1 MQHHSWSPLD
11 IQFDKLYTIYANLF
25 FYKLCGFCV
34 LCNEKITDWN
44 QQNGFTIILEPKI
57 FPAQCTILAAICIY
71 YLWIFDIKKILWSV
85 VPAELLEF
93 WCYSYRYAF
102 LAVIKQF
109 LSDVSWGDLGYQI
122 IDTTPGVKTK

>member
-1 MQHHSWSPLD
+1 MQ
-11 IQFDKLYTIYANLF
+11 IYSFGNFLAFICGLF
-25 FYKLCGFCV
+25 
-34 LCNEKITDWN
+34 NEKENDWN
-44 QQNGFTIILEPKI
+44 QQNGFTIILEPKL
-57 FPAQCTILAAICIY
+57 FPAQCNILAAICFY

-109 LSDVSWGDLGYQI
+109 LSDVSWGGPDYQI
-122 IDTTPGVKTK
+122 IDTPPVTTTR